1 MDAGAGCRDD
11 STNMTVAKETDILRE
26 IAAYKRDFVARAKV
40 GRSLAD
46 VCSHARD
53 CPEPLDFRGALT
65 GESVALIA
73 EIKKAS
79 PSRGLIRDDF
89 EPADIAATYAGSGA
103 SALSVLTDEAYFQ
116 GSDAHLQAARAAAG
130 LPVLRKDFTVDQ
142 YQLHEARVIGAD
154 AVLLI
159 VALMDGGQLEDFHGI
174 GRELGL
180 SVLVEVHSLEEVQRA
195 LAVDA
200 DLIGVN
206 NRDLKTFT
214 TTLETTFELLPGI
227 GGGAVTVS
235 ESGINS
241 RADVEAVG
249 EAGADAVLVGEALM
263 REPDIGAKVGELL
276 AR

>member
-1 MDAGAGCRDD
+1 
-11 STNMTVAKETDILRE
+11 MTVVRKTDILQE
-26 IAAYKRDFVARAKV
+26 IAAYKRDFVARAMAA
-40 GRSLAD
+40 RSLAD
-46 VCSHARD
+46 VRAHARD

-65 GESVALIA
+65 GEGIALVA

-79 PSRGLIRDDF
+79 PSKGVIRSDF
-89 EPADIAATYAGSGA
+89 DPAEIAATYARSGA

-116 GSDAHLQAARAAAG
+116 GSDAHLQAARDAAG

-142 YQLHEARVIGAD
+142 YQLHEARLIGAD

-159 VALMDGGQLEDFHGI
+159 VALMDGGQLEDFLGT

-180 SVLVEVHSLEEVQRA
+180 AVVVEVHCLEEVQRA
-195 LAVDA
+195 LAAGA
-200 DLIGVN
+200 DPIGVN
-206 NRDLKTFT
+206 NRDLMTFT
-214 TTLETTFELLPGI
+214 TTLETTFELLPQI
-227 GGGAVTVS
+227 GGNAVTVS
-235 ESGINS
+235 ESGINT

-263 REPDIGAKVGELL
+263 REPDIGAKVSELL

>member
-1 MDAGAGCRDD
+1 
-11 STNMTVAKETDILRE
+11 MTVAKETDILRE

-46 VCSHARD
+46 VRSHALD

-65 GESVALIA
+65 GEGVALIA

-159 VALMDGGQLEDFHGI
+159 VALMDGGQLEDFLGI

-195 LAVDA
+195 LAVGA

-249 EAGADAVLVGEALM
+249 EAGVDAVLVGEALM